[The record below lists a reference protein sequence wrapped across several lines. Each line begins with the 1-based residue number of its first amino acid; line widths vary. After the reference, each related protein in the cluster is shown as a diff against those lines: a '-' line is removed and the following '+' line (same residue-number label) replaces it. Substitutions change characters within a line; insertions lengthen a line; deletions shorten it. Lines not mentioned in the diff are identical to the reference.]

1 MIKKILTAI
10 LLLPTLLYA
19 QINTERVM
27 TIARNALYFEDYVL
41 SIQYFNQVINAK
53 PYLYEPYFFRG
64 LAKINLDDYQGAES
78 DCDAA
83 IQRNPFVV
91 GAYQIR
97 GLARIR
103 QNKFDEAIE
112 DYKTAY
118 LGDAN
123 NVRDL
128 FGNLPLNNIPR
139 QFEINS
145 DDCTL
150 TVNYLDTVW
159 NIGEDKVQRDLI
171 YNTVAAMAAI
181 DNLSGITYNFSGD
194 SYSFER
200 TQIEDIFGA
209 PLSNLLEQEKWS
221 NDVQDKLKDT
231 DFVEQFYK

>member
-1 MIKKILTAI
+1 ML
-10 LLLPTLLYA
+10 
-19 QINTERVM
+19 
-27 TIARNALYFEDYVL
+27 
-41 SIQYFNQVINAK
+41 
-53 PYLYEPYFFRG
+53 
-64 LAKINLDDYQGAES
+64 
-78 DCDAA
+78 
-83 IQRNPFVV
+83 RNPVLDYSRQSSKTRSLRPKSD
-91 GAYQIR
+91 GALTHDIS
-97 GLARIR
+97 
-103 QNKFDEAIE
+103 AIE

-181 DNLSGITYNFSGD
+181 DNLSGITYNFC
-194 SYSFER
+194 R
-200 TQIEDIFGA
+200 
-209 PLSNLLEQEKWS
+209 L
-221 NDVQDKLKDT
+221 
-231 DFVEQFYK
+231 